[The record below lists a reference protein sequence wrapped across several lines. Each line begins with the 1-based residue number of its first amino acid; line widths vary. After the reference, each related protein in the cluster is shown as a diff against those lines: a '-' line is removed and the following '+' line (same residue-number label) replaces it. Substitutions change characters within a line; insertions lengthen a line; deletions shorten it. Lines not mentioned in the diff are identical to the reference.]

1 MKPTPQSLHGTG
13 AVGTGSGRK
22 PWICRAGEGFWL
34 ENRVGKESGTDAKE
48 KGFGGKGWDEA
59 EIGKGGREEPWDPRM
74 REWFGFPAPPV
85 PSGKEDFI
93 KRWES
98 EDRET
103 SESNSP
109 QTGHLRRVW
118 ELGPTNPART
128 AQENGGKGLAPSGC
142 AQGMSRG
149 RGRGCWSRAVG
160 IPIPGGFNPGGCDL
174 WGRGAVVPGNSRPR
188 SQRAFPTFII
198 P

>member
-93 KRWES
+93 KMWES

-128 AQENGGKGLAPSGC
+128 ARENGGEGPGSLWMRPGNEQRERQRLLEQGSGN
-142 AQGMSRG
+142 
-149 RGRGCWSRAVG
+149 
-160 IPIPGGFNPGGCDL
+160 PHPGG
-174 WGRGAVVPGNSRPR
+174 
-188 SQRAFPTFII
+188 I
-198 P
+198 

>member
-13 AVGTGSGRK
+13 AVGTGGGRK
-22 PWICRAGEGFWL
+22 PWIRRAGFWL
-34 ENRVGKESGTDAKE
+34 ENRVGKESRTDAKE

-85 PSGKEDFI
+85 PSGKEDFM
-93 KRWES
+93 KMWES

-103 SESNSP
+103 SESNCP

-118 ELGPTNPART
+118 ESSQNCPGEWGEGPGSLWMRPGNEQRERQRLLEQGSGNPH
-128 AQENGGKGLAPSGC
+128 
-142 AQGMSRG
+142 
-149 RGRGCWSRAVG
+149 
-160 IPIPGGFNPGGCDL
+160 PGG
-174 WGRGAVVPGNSRPR
+174 
-188 SQRAFPTFII
+188 I
-198 P
+198 